1 MRRIN
6 EAAEDHNEHD
16 LEQANQLQSHREI
29 GATLGIG
36 RARVFYQEQVALKK
50 IRSALSS
57 QGISCR
63 SDFEAVPA
71 LRIEECTEPFPAPGV
86 ERFSPLHG
94 WLRVSRII
102 SLNAGCIEA
111 PEVAESFKLLKL
123 AHEHLLRPPLLVA
136 TSTGLVTP
144 YRIEAA
150 GVHAATLFVRCW
162 PTASAPR
169 TVAALS
175 SYSCTAIVE
184 SIFDTDERGDF
195 DVPLIDCVI
204 VAAREAKG
212 LQL

>member
-1 MRRIN
+1 MSRIKD
-6 EAAEDHNEHD
+6 AAEDQYQHV
-16 LEQANQLQSHREI
+16 LEQANQLQSHREV

-50 IRSALSS
+50 MRSALSS
-57 QGISCR
+57 QGICCR

-71 LRIEECTEPFPAPGV
+71 LRIEEYTEQLPAPEV

-94 WLRVSRII
+94 WLRVNRII

-123 AHEHLLRPPLLVA
+123 AHEDLLRPPLLVA
-136 TSTGLVTP
+136 TPSGLVGP

-150 GVHAATLFVRCW
+150 GVHSAMLFVRCW

-169 TVAALS
+169 TVAALTPFP
-175 SYSCTAIVE
+175 CTAIVE

-204 VAAREAKG
+204 VSAREAKG
-212 LQL
+212 LEL